1 MDEVPKVSGGR
12 TWARAERKRLLALQ
26 AERVE
31 AKQAA
36 KADAFV
42 QAFVDMTPAQVV
54 AYVASNVTDLASAR
68 QLLTKMALMLLLLA
82 KKEFK
87 E

>member
-1 MDEVPKVSGGR
+1 MDEIPRVSGGR
-12 TWARAERKRLLALQ
+12 AWAREETKRLRALQ
-26 AERVE
+26 AERIE

-42 QAFVDMTPAQVV
+42 QAFVDMTPQQVV
-54 AYVASNVTDLASAR
+54 AYISSNVTNLASAR

-82 KKEFK
+82 KREFK